1 MSTDSEAKNR
11 AVIYA
16 NPPETTTRVEELPI
30 PKPGSGEVLVRL
42 LYSGVCH
49 TDYGICTNGFSTLP
63 LPTPQGQIGGH
74 EGVGK
79 VVALGDGVSFPQID
93 TMVGIKWAASACLS
107 CDNCLVGGETTCIT
121 GTVSGYL
128 TPGTFQQYCLSQ
140 ASNVT
145 LIPDGIDLAGA
156 APLMCG
162 GVSVYS
168 ALKRAHVRHG
178 QWVVISGAGG
188 GLGHL
193 AIQYA
198 KAMGARIISVD
209 VAAKERLCLELGS
222 DMFIDFA
229 GFATDGALAKEIHEL
244 TGGGAKVVLVC
255 SSSHRAYAQAVSFLG
270 FRGILACLGVPEG
283 DSLPIAGANVPD
295 MITNELTIFAS
306 KSGNRLEAKE
316 CLDIAA
322 VGKIKTHYE
331 LRPMD
336 NLTEVFKDMKS
347 GKINGRIVLDL
358 R

>member
-1 MSTDSEAKNR
+1 MLYLQRR
-11 AVIYA
+11 AYYHW
-16 NPPETTTRVEELPI
+16 L
-30 PKPGSGEVLVRL
+30 
-42 LYSGVCH
+42 
-49 TDYGICTNGFSTLP
+49 
-63 LPTPQGQIGGH
+63 
-74 EGVGK
+74 
-79 VVALGDGVSFPQID
+79 
-93 TMVGIKWAASACLS
+93 
-107 CDNCLVGGETTCIT
+107 DNCLEGGETTCIT

-178 QWVVISGAGG
+178 QWVLISGAGG

-198 KAMGARIISVD
+198 KAMGARIISLD

-222 DMFIDFA
+222 DIFIDFA
-229 GFATDGALAKEIHEL
+229 GFATDGALAKEIHKL

-255 SSSHRAYAQAVSFLG
+255 SSSHRAYAQALSFLG

-283 DSLPIAGANVPD
+283 DSSPIAGANVPD
-295 MITNELTIFAS
+295 MITNELTIFGKPIYSRSHGMQAAE
-306 KSGNRLEAKE
+306 GRLTYIYHDY
-316 CLDIAA
+316 CS
-322 VGKIKTHYE
+322 
-331 LRPMD
+331 
-336 NLTEVFKDMKS
+336 F
-347 GKINGRIVLDL
+347 
-358 R
+358 